1 MSLIAGSY
9 ERFIWGFKL
18 KPLKQSS
25 DDKTLTLTPLFS
37 YPSHLSSITTVA
49 AAGPAAASGG
59 SDDTI
64 HLYDLATASSLGSLN
79 DHTATVTSLSFFT
92 PPSISFPRNLISAAS
107 DGTVCIYD
115 ADPFVLLKTVK
126 VHKKGINDLS
136 VHPSGKLALTV
147 GRDECLG
154 MLNLVRARRSFYCR
168 MGREA
173 SLVRF
178 DSTGDKFFMVMDD
191 KISIHE
197 AEDAKIV
204 SELENQKR
212 VLCAASGE
220 NNLLFT
226 GGEDRCIVAWDTNS
240 GKTAFSIED
249 AHSSRVK
256 GIVVL
261 TRNAGAV
268 ADDDPYLIASASSD
282 GVIRVWDVRM
292 AVKEKPNPLA
302 EANTNSRITCL
313 AGSSLKST
321 KRLQLGS
328 NVPKGENEDVATED
342 MTS

>member
-18 KPLKQSS
+18 KPLKHSS
-25 DDKTLTLTPLFS
+25 DSQTLTLTPLFS

-64 HLYDLATASSLGSLN
+64 HLYDLAAASSLGSLN

-92 PPSISFPRNLISAAS
+92 PPNLSFPRNLISAAS
-107 DGTVCIYD
+107 DGSVCIYD
-115 ADPFVLLKTVK
+115 ADPFVLLKTVR
-126 VHKKGINDLS
+126 VHKKGINDLA

-154 MLNLVRARRSFYCR
+154 MLNLVRGRRSFYCR

-173 SLVRF
+173 SVVRF
-178 DSTGDKFFMVMDD
+178 DSGGDKFFMVMDE

-197 AEDAKIV
+197 AEDAKLV
-204 SELENQKR
+204 SELENRKR

-220 NNLLFT
+220 SGLLFT
-226 GGEDRCIVAWDTNS
+226 GGEDRSITAWDTNS
-240 GKTAFSIED
+240 GKIAYSIED
-249 AHSSRVK
+249 AHSARVK

-268 ADDDPYLIASASSD
+268 ADEDPYLVASASSD
-282 GVIRVWDVRM
+282 GVIRVWDIRM
-292 AVKEKPNPLA
+292 AMKEKANPLA
-302 EANTNSRITCL
+302 ETNTKSRITCL
-313 AGSSLKST
+313 AGSSLKSS
-321 KRLQLGS
+321 KKLRIGKDL
-328 NVPKGENEDVATED
+328 PKAENDAATED
-342 MTS
+342 ITS